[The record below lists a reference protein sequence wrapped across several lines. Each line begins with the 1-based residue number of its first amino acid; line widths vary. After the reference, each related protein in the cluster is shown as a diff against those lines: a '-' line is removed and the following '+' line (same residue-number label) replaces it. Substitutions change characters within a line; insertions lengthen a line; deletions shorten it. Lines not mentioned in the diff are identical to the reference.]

1 MHNIPGEYNIV
12 KCRTCGLMRTNPR
25 PTQETIGLYY
35 PDDYGPYL
43 DSMVQLDNNN
53 NERNTIK
60 NFLRPLINRIFNV
73 NSTPIPPLS
82 PGRMLEVG
90 CASGAYLDY
99 MAKKGWLV
107 QGIEFSEEVAQSAR
121 DLGYQVHGGALE
133 TAPQPDEL
141 FDLVVGWMVLEHL
154 HDPVTGL
161 KKLHKWAKP
170 NGWLA
175 LSIPNA
181 DSLEFN
187 LFKDKG
193 YALQV
198 PTHIYHY
205 TPNSLEKVLHA
216 GGWTIKK
223 IYHQRTLNNFIG
235 SIGYILRDKGF
246 TKIAESFIRFPGRGG
261 KISYLLYP
269 LSLLFSVFGHTGRMT
284 IWARKN

>member
-216 GGWTIKK
+216 GGWTIKN
-223 IYHQRTLNNFIG
+223 ISST
-235 SIGYILRDKGF
+235 YIK
-246 TKIAESFIRFPGRGG
+246 
-261 KISYLLYP
+261 
-269 LSLLFSVFGHTGRMT
+269 
-284 IWARKN
+284 